1 MSVLIFI
8 SHKESEKK
16 IAESLVDFLKSSLEI
31 NDNEI
36 RCTSVAGYQLK
47 FEGTIPD
54 QLKRDIRS
62 SKVIIALLT
71 EESLESKW
79 IMFEIGASW
88 ALGKK
93 VVPILGMGLNHEN
106 LPGPL
111 GSRPGIFI
119 GEPDSSIRMKDAIKE
134 IAKSIQK
141 QEKTGG
147 GPEDKLKKFI
157 TQFRRKKSN
166 APSVTKNQSSNH
178 PASMEVSYEKL
189 SSTTKN
195 LHRYSLSA
203 SVTLNVKPDQDFY
216 RVCILWPPKIRIAH
230 MQKFY
235 EGDVRV
241 IDGISYKELWLDIK
255 HRIYPKQ
262 TIKSIGSNSKWGK
275 LEYEVDNMTLKKE
288 LPDLHY
294 EIYLQDHDPV
304 KGEKKFKDLI
314 EL

>member
-1 MSVLIFI
+1 MSVQIFV

-16 IAESLVDFLKSSLEI
+16 IAESLVDFLKSSLDI

-47 FEGTIPD
+47 FERTIPD

-93 VVPILGMGLNHEN
+93 VVPILGTGLNHEN

-111 GSRPGIFI
+111 RSRPGIFI
-119 GEPDSSIRMKDAIKE
+119 GEADSSNRMRDAIKE
-134 IAKSIQK
+134 IAKSTKK

-157 TQFRRKKSN
+157 AQFRRKKSKN
-166 APSVTKNQSSNH
+166 APSVTKPQPTIQ
-178 PASMEVSYEKL
+178 PASMEISYEKL
-189 SSTTKN
+189 STTKN
-195 LHRYSLSA
+195 LNRYFLSG

-216 RVCILWPPKIRIAH
+216 RVCILWPPEVRIVH
-230 MQKFY
+230 MQNFN
-235 EGDVRV
+235 EGDDRAIEGV
-241 IDGISYKELWLDIK
+241 SYKELWLDVN

-262 TIKSIGSNSKWGK
+262 TINTIGSNSKWGK
-275 LEYEVDNMTLKKE
+275 LEYEVDKQTLKKKSH
-288 LPDLHY
+288 DLRY

-304 KGEKKFKDLI
+304 KGRKPFKKLM